1 MCFKRKSDFLSRLCS
16 SAIMFVV
23 GLPILFQGNIWLL
36 GLVSILWLGLLL
48 ELWWIAKPT
57 PPKTRLILCA
67 AGLLVLVYTF
77 LFLLQLGYVFRASS
91 VVVFLFFFLP
101 AVWITDS
108 MAYLM
113 GRWLQGP
120 RLAPKI
126 SPKKTWSGV
135 FFGVSFGTLWG
146 VGYLWF
152 YQIFSIV
159 GLLIAVSVP
168 VMVVLGDLVE
178 SWVKRCVN
186 TKDSSNLIPGHGG
199 LWDRLDGVIAVLLWL
214 FVLSMLCPQT
224 FIAFLR
230 DFS

>member
-1 MCFKRKSDFLSRLCS
+1 
-16 SAIMFVV
+16 MFVV

-48 ELWWIAKPT
+48 ELWWVAKPT
-57 PPKTRLILCA
+57 PPQTRLTLCA
-67 AGLLVLVYTF
+67 VGLLVLVYTF

-101 AVWITDS
+101 AVWMTDS
-108 MAYLM
+108 MAYVM

-135 FFGVSFGTLWG
+135 FFGVFFGTLWG

-152 YQIFSIV
+152 YQVLSTI
-159 GLLIAVSVP
+159 GLFIAFSVP
-168 VMVVLGDLVE
+168 VVVVLGDLVE